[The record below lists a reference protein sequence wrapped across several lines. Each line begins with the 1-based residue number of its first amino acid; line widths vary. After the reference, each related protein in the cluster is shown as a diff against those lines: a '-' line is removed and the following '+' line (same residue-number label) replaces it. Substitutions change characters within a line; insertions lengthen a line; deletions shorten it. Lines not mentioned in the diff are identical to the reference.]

1 MILYLHKGV
10 RGMEVKLRK
19 QPQKYLD
26 RLQPRLYDKLNN
38 ALRGL
43 EDWEGDIIGLAGRKN
58 EYRLKIPPY
67 RIIFSYAKG
76 EDIITVTKIDTRG
89 DAYKKG

>member
-1 MILYLHKGV
+1 M
-10 RGMEVKLRK
+10 
-19 QPQKYLD
+19 
-26 RLQPRLYDKLNN
+26 
-38 ALRGL
+38 

-67 RIIFSYAKG
+67 RIIFSYVKG

-89 DAYKKG
+89 DVYKKG